1 VTETATGP
9 GSLHADPRLGT
20 AHRADRIFTS
30 AVYGASILF
39 FLIVAGIFVQLVAGS
54 GEALKKFGLGF
65 LWGTAWNPVT
75 GQFGALPMI
84 YGTLVSSAIAIVIA
98 AGIGIFAAAYLADF
112 APKFLAQPLSFT
124 IELLAAVPSV
134 VFGLWGLFVLAPVMR
149 NYVDPF
155 LHSAFGFLPIF
166 QGTIFGTSLLTAGVI
181 LAIMIVPTVTAISRD
196 IINAIPRDLRE
207 GSAALGATK
216 WETMQK
222 VVLPA
227 SKVGI
232 FGACILALGRALG
245 ETIAATMV
253 IGNKPAIVASL
264 FAPSYSLPSVIA
276 NEFTEATSDIY
287 LSSLIALGLTLFVVS
302 MIINGVARFLTLT
315 VLQSSRG
322 R

>member
-1 VTETATGP
+1 V
-9 GSLHADPRLGT
+9 
-20 AHRADRIFTS
+20 
-30 AVYGASILF
+30 
-39 FLIVAGIFVQLVAGS
+39 
-54 GEALKKFGLGF
+54 KKFGLSF
-65 LWGTAWNPVT
+65 LWTSQWNPVT

-84 YGTLVSSAIAIVIA
+84 YGTVVSSFIAIILA

-112 APKFLAQPLSFT
+112 APRFLARPLSFT

-134 VFGLWGLFVLAPVMR
+134 VFGLWGLFVLAPIMR
-149 NYVDPF
+149 TYVDPF
-155 LHSAFGFLPIF
+155 LKGAFGFLPIF

-181 LAIMIVPTVTAISRD
+181 LAIMIIPTVTAISRD
-196 IINAIPRDLRE
+196 VILAIPRDLRE
-207 GSAALGATK
+207 GSASLGATK

-227 SKVGI
+227 SRVGI

-253 IGNKPAIVASL
+253 IGNKPAIAASL

-276 NEFTEATSDIY
+276 NEFTEATSEIY
-287 LSSLIALGLTLFVVS
+287 LSSLIGLGLTLFIVS

-322 R
+322 H